1 MPVVA
6 IVGRPNVGKSTLFNL
21 LIGQRRSIVGPE
33 RGITRDRIYGRWA
46 LDEGIELDLIDTGGF
61 DTIGDIPFS
70 QSVREQTML
79 AIEDADLILCLF
91 DAQSPPTPDDEELV
105 KLLRETDARVIYL
118 ANKVDDPGARYIAA
132 PFFELGISDIIE
144 VSAQNRVG
152 MAELREAVKLSLS
165 AVPAASIED
174 ETSAV
179 RVSILGRPNVGK
191 SLLLNRIIGEDRSI
205 VSPEAGTTRDYVDI
219 VVRRPEGEYIFVD
232 TAGIR
237 RKTRIDSEI
246 ERLSVMRSLQ
256 NINMSHVCLLLV
268 DPHEGMTDQD
278 KRLCRII
285 MEHGRALAL
294 VVNKIDLIG
303 EKQRRGIRDEVR
315 HSLRYMPDANI
326 IFTSALTGM
335 NVDKLYPLIDDL
347 FAKITI
353 HIPTGRMNRLLTE
366 IADSHSPPLVKGR
379 ALKFY
384 YITQTGIVPPRFQIV
399 TNRPDLVPESYS
411 RYLAHTIKK
420 TCGME
425 GIPIKLL
432 FVGKKQDR

>member
-21 LIGQRRSIVGPE
+21 LIGQRRAIVGPE
-33 RGITRDRIYGRWA
+33 RGITRDRIYGRWI
-46 LDEGIELDLIDTGGF
+46 LDEGIEVDLVDTGGF

-70 QSVREQTML
+70 HFVREQTML
-79 AIEDADLILCLF
+79 AVEDADLILCLF

-105 KLLRETDARVIYL
+105 KLLRETNARVIYL
-118 ANKVDDPGARYIAA
+118 ANKVDDPGTRYIAA
-132 PFFELGISDIIE
+132 SFFELGISDIIE
-144 VSAQNRVG
+144 ISALNKVG
-152 MAELREAVKLSLS
+152 MTELREAVISSLR
-165 AVPAASIED
+165 AVPTASLED
-174 ETSAV
+174 KTDAV

-191 SLLLNRIIGEDRSI
+191 SLLLNRIIGEERTI

-219 VVRRPEGEYIFVD
+219 MVRRSESEYIFVD

-237 RKTRIDSEI
+237 RKTRIDSNV
-246 ERLSVMRSLQ
+246 ERISVTRALQ

-285 MEHGRALAL
+285 MEHGRALVL
-294 VVNKIDLIG
+294 VVNKSDLIG
-303 EKQRRGIRDEVR
+303 DAQRKSVREEIR
-315 HSLRYMPDANI
+315 HSLRYMPDVSI
-326 IFTSALTGM
+326 LFTSALTGM
-335 NVDKLYPLIDDL
+335 NVDKLYPFIDDL
-347 FAKITI
+347 FVKSTT
-353 HIPTGRMNRLLTE
+353 HIATSRINRLLSEVT
-366 IADSHSPPLVKGR
+366 DSHSPPLVKGK

-399 TNRPDLVPESYS
+399 TNRPDSVPESYS

-420 TCGME
+420 ACGME
-425 GIPIKLL
+425 GIPIRLA
-432 FVGKKQDR
+432 FVGKKHDR